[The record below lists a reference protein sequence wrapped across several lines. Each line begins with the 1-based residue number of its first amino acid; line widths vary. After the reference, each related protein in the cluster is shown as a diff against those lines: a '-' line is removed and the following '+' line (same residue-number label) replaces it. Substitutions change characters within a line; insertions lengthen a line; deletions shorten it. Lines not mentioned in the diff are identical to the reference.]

1 MRHVTN
7 SGISCWHEPTPT
19 PSALLARRSPDS
31 SWRGI
36 GPESPPDA
44 RSILNF
50 YINNTIIKE
59 TVAQF
64 RINTYFGIGFEF
76 QEREILIYSY
86 GFLIVFLIL
95 VIFNFHPWL
104 INNIYKG
111 FIYLNTINWE
121 FL

>member
-59 TVAQF
+59 TVVQF
-64 RINTYFGIGFEF
+64 LVKTYLGIAFEF
-76 QEREILIYSY
+76 QEREMLIYSY
-86 GFLIVFLIL
+86 GFLIVFRISM
-95 VIFNFHPWL
+95 FYF
-104 INNIYKG
+104 
-111 FIYLNTINWE
+111 
-121 FL
+121 